1 MLRIRSSPEPGGEP
15 LVDLVGRELPGEW
28 KWHGAVE
35 DPETGLIYAIPQTA
49 DRVLRVAP
57 VGCLGNNA
65 EPVVDY
71 VGPALPGRWKFYG
84 GLYSA
89 QGRAIYGIPACA
101 GGVLRIGLP
110 NGDVSVVGSVPEG
123 GWKWHG
129 GVVGADGCIY
139 GIPAHADEVLKIDPF
154 SQSVSLI
161 PFSYRCHHRTDRKYK
176 YLGGVLGPDGR
187 IYCVPSDAFSD
198 PSRTLLGPF

>member
-129 GVVGADGCIY
+129 GCVTPDGQVF
-139 GIPAHADEVLKIDPF
+139 GIPSNAGEVLRPARESKRAAPRIFRRIAARPRPRRGYSSDKSRRRRGCDVDISPTN
-154 SQSVSLI
+154 
-161 PFSYRCHHRTDRKYK
+161 R
-176 YLGGVLGPDGR
+176 GAAAAGV
-187 IYCVPSDAFSD
+187 
-198 PSRTLLGPF
+198 